1 MLRSGW
7 LRSSCGCSV
16 VCGQR
21 ADRGIE
27 SHRRYKKYIMMV
39 YTTMRRHRVLLGF
52 FTLLLISLLI
62 AVCAGAQANAQGDLK
77 TTSQLI
83 EQLVEK
89 VNPAVV
95 EIDVKGIEV
104 GDPEKEPDRAGY
116 LVHDH
121 SMATGVIL
129 TQDGEILTNHHV
141 VRGAQQ
147 ITVHVLG
154 STRGYSARI
163 IGDDPQ
169 ADLALLKI
177 DGSGLSHFEL
187 GTSARVRQ
195 GQIVL
200 AMGNPFG
207 FGHSVT
213 LGLIS
218 SPSRELDGDSPTNY
232 IQTDASINPGNSG
245 GPLVD
250 LDGRLV
256 GINTLIYSLSG
267 GSEGVGF
274 AIPAEAVA
282 HSVTAMETYGSV
294 KRPYLGV
301 TLQPV
306 TETLARGLNLAAR
319 DGFLV
324 DDIEPGGPASRS
336 GIATGDVIIAAQ
348 GKPLTDWKSLQD
360 VLDALIVGQ
369 PLVLQTERNRLERAV
384 SIQPRYEGP
393 RYVDLIDYA
402 NVSRD
407 SINQVGI
414 IAVSLNAGVRHL
426 LPETRSS
433 DGIVIAAK
441 CDGIGYDTSEL
452 EAGDI
457 LHQVN
462 GRPIHDVAGLRSY
475 LLHAPPREPLVLQV
489 ERNSQLKYIAITAN
503 D

>member
-1 MLRSGW
+1 MSTYATKRLNKVGASI
-7 LRSSCGCSV
+7 L
-16 VCGQR
+16 
-21 ADRGIE
+21 A
-27 SHRRYKKYIMMV
+27 
-39 YTTMRRHRVLLGF
+39 LLMSPWNPV
-52 FTLLLISLLI
+52 T
-62 AVCAGAQANAQGDLK
+62 AVAQTSAQGDLK

-95 EIDVKGIEV
+95 EIDVKAIEV
-104 GDPEKEPDRAGY
+104 SNPEKEPDRAGY

-121 SMATGVIL
+121 SMGTGVIL

-154 STRGYSARI
+154 SPKAYTGRI

-177 DGSGLSHFEL
+177 DSMGLSHFDL
-187 GTSARVRQ
+187 GTGAPVRQ
-195 GQIVL
+195 GQIVV

-218 SPSRELDGDSPTNY
+218 SPSRELDSDAPTSY
-232 IQTDASINPGNSG
+232 IQTDAPINPGNSG

-250 LDGRLV
+250 LDGHLV

-274 AIPAEAVA
+274 AIPAETVT
-282 HSVTAMETYGSV
+282 HSVIAMDTYGSV

-301 TLQPV
+301 SLQLV
-306 TETLARGLNLAAR
+306 TETLAHGLNLAGK

-324 DDIEPGGPASRS
+324 DDIDPGGPASKS
-336 GIATGDVIIAAQ
+336 GIAPGDVIIAAQ
-348 GKPLTDWKSLQD
+348 GKPLTDWNSLQE
-360 VLDALIVGQ
+360 VLDALTVGQ
-369 PLVLQTERNRLERAV
+369 PLLLQTQRDRSERAV
-384 SIQPRYEGP
+384 SIQPLFQGP
-393 RYVDLIDYA
+393 RQFDLINYA
-402 NVSRD
+402 DLSRD
-407 SINQVGI
+407 AINQVGI
-414 IAVSLNAGVRHL
+414 IAVSLNADVRRL
-426 LPETRSS
+426 FPQTRST

-475 LLHAPPREPLVLQV
+475 LLHVPQHEPLVLQV
-489 ERNSQLKYIAITAN
+489 ERSGQLKYIAITAN